1 MSAFKNILK
10 MADEQF
16 IHGQIMSQLNLDFL
30 SEKERIELLDRMNDV
45 INQRVL
51 LRIFEQIGNRKQ
63 DVFTEVLEKG
73 SDDELNIFI
82 QNNAPN
88 FLDILQEEI
97 MAVKKDLIA
106 QVSRSK

>member
-1 MSAFKNILK
+1 

-45 INQRVL
+45 VNQRVL
-51 LRIFEQIGNRKQ
+51 LRIYDQIGGRKQ
-63 DVFTEVLEKG
+63 DAFTEALEKG
-73 SDDELNIFI
+73 ADEELKMFI
-82 QNNAPN
+82 QNHAPN

-97 MAVKKDLIA
+97 MAVKKDLID
-106 QVSRSK
+106 QINRKK